1 MPQPPS
7 IDSLVDLEK
16 ATIDEWKD
24 KIFTEK
30 KISVKVL
37 RLDKIHPVISG
48 NKWFKLKNYL
58 SRAINEN
65 KTGIISA
72 GGTWSNHLTALAF
85 ACKELG
91 IPSVGAIRGERPSE
105 YSSTLKDLETWGM
118 QLEFIPRDQFRDE
131 QVLSTQ
137 MLKKYPGYLRIPM
150 GGHGSTGIEG
160 VKELTRIIDFANHDY
175 LACAVGT
182 GTFLTG
188 LLENSNP
195 NQQVLGICSLKASPD
210 SLMIEKTVESFSN
223 KTNFRVFYEYHFG
236 GFGKADGTLI
246 KYMNKLFNEAD
257 IPTDFIYTAKLFF
270 AIRDL
275 AAKDFFSSQSR
286 VLVIHSGGLQG
297 NRSLPV
303 KTLEFEG

>member
-1 MPQPPS
+1 MPQQS
-7 IDSLVDLEK
+7 HITSLVDLKK

-30 KISVKVL
+30 KLSVTVL

-58 SRAINEN
+58 TRTIDEHKA
-65 KTGIISA
+65 GIISA
-72 GGTWSNHLTALAF
+72 GGAWSNHLSALAF

-91 IPSVGAIRGERPSE
+91 IPSVGAIRGEKPSE
-105 YSSTLKDLETWGM
+105 YSSTLKDLEAWGM
-118 QLEFIPRDQFRDE
+118 QLEFIARDQFRDE
-131 QVLSTQ
+131 QFLSTQ
-137 MLKKYPGYLRIPM
+137 MLKKYPDYLWIPM
-150 GGHGSTGIEG
+150 GGEGMTAVEG
-160 VKELTRIIDFANHDY
+160 VKELTRIIEFPNHDF

-188 LLENSNP
+188 LLENSNS
-195 NQQVLGICSLKASPD
+195 NQQVLGISSLKASPE

-223 KTNFRVFYEYHFG
+223 RTNFRVLYDYHFG
-236 GFGKADGTLI
+236 GFGKADSSLVN
-246 KYMNKLFNEAD
+246 YMNELFIETG
-257 IPTDFIYTAKLFF
+257 IPTDFVYTAKLFF
-270 AIRDL
+270 AIQHL
-275 AAKDFFSSQSR
+275 AAKDFFPPKSR

-303 KTLEFEG
+303 KTLAF

>member
-1 MPQPPS
+1 MPQQPS
-7 IDSLVDLEK
+7 IDSLVDLKK
-16 ATIDEWKD
+16 ATIDDWKD

-30 KISVKVL
+30 KLSVKVL

-58 SRAINEN
+58 SRAISES

-72 GGTWSNHLTALAF
+72 GGAWSNHLSALAF

-91 IPSVGAIRGERPSE
+91 IPSVGAIRGEKPSE
-105 YSSTLKDLETWGM
+105 YSSTLRDLETWGM
-118 QLEFIPRDQFRDE
+118 ELEFVARHQFRDE
-131 QVLSTQ
+131 QFLSAQ
-137 MLKKYPGYLRIPM
+137 LLKNYPGYLWIPM
-150 GGHGSTGIEG
+150 GGQGSTGIEG
-160 VKELTRIIDFANHDY
+160 VKELTRIIDFADHDF

-188 LLENSNP
+188 LLENSKP
-195 NQQVLGICSLKASPD
+195 NQQVLGVSSLKAGPD
-210 SLMIEKTVESFSN
+210 SLMIQKTIESFSN

-236 GFGKADGTLI
+236 GFGKVDSNLI
-246 KYMNKLFNEAD
+246 NFMNRLFNEAD

-275 AAKDFFSSQSR
+275 AEKDFFSPKSR
-286 VLVIHSGGLQG
+286 ILVIHSGGLQG

-303 KTLEFEG
+303 KTLAF